1 MQILDTPLARRPSG
15 NIILVGMMGSGK
27 TTVGRLLA
35 KQLGKTFIDS
45 DEEILKRTGVT
56 IQHIFDVEGEA
67 GFRQR
72 EAGVVQELL
81 QRNDIVL
88 ATGGGAVL
96 DAHTRSMMREYG
108 TVVYLKS
115 GVHDLWQR
123 TRHDRSRPLLQTA
136 DPRAKLHELFEQR
149 NPLYTE
155 AADIVMHTGKQGV
168 QVLLSALQRRLHISH
183 STTQASNTMQTLKVG
198 LAERSYPIHIGS
210 GLLSRVDLILPF
222 IPHRRVAIV
231 SNTTVAPLYLAQ
243 LSQMLESN
251 GVKVVPVVLP
261 DGEQYKNFA
270 TLNLIYDALL
280 THRCERNTPL
290 IALGGGVI
298 GDMTGYAA
306 ATYLRGVP
314 FIQIPTTLLSQVDS
328 SVGGKTG
335 INHPLGKNMIGAFY
349 QPQLVLADIAT
360 LNTLS
365 DQELRAGLA
374 EVIKYGL
381 IRDLPFLEWL
391 ETNMEKLLAR
401 DVSALQYAIAR
412 SCENKAEVVGNDER
426 ESGERALLN
435 LGHTFGHAIENGMGY
450 GVWLHG
456 EAVAAGTIMAADL
469 SRRMGWISEQDVSRI
484 KQLFERA
491 GLPVVAP
498 HLDVEQYLQLMG
510 LDKKI
515 VDGQMR
521 FVLLQG
527 LGHAVISSAVPAELL
542 RATLEACSEQH

>member
-1 MQILDTPLARRPSG
+1 MINLDISPVKRHSG

-27 TTVGRLLA
+27 TTVGRMLA

-45 DEEILKRTGVT
+45 DEEVQKRTGVT
-56 IQHIFDVEGEA
+56 IPHIFDVEGEA

-72 EAGVVQELL
+72 ESAIVQELL
-81 QRNDIVL
+81 HRNDIVL

-96 DAHTRSMMREYG
+96 DASNRSMMRENG

-115 GVHDLWQR
+115 GIYDLWQR
-123 TRHDRSRPLLQTA
+123 TRHDRNRPLLQIA
-136 DPRAKLHELFEQR
+136 DPRSKLQELFEQR
-149 NPLYTE
+149 NPLYTDV
-155 AADIVMHTGKQGV
+155 ADIVIHTGKQNV
-168 QVLLSALQRRLHISH
+168 QILLSALQRKLNNSSSI
-183 STTQASNTMQTLKVG
+183 TQTKINMQTLKVG
-198 LAERSYPIHIGS
+198 LAERSYPIHIGN
-210 GLLSRVDLILPF
+210 GLLNSIELIMPLLT
-222 IPHRRVAIV
+222 HGRVAIV
-231 SNTTVAPLYLAQ
+231 TNTTVAPLYLDDFCR
-243 LSQMLESN
+243 LLESK
-251 GVKVVPVVLP
+251 GVRVVPIILP
-261 DGEQYKNFA
+261 DGEQYKNID
-270 TLNLIYDALL
+270 TLNTIYDALL
-280 THRCERNTPL
+280 SNRCERSTPL
-290 IALGGGVI
+290 IALGGGVV

-360 LNTLS
+360 LSTLP
-365 DQELRAGLA
+365 DKELRAGLA

-391 ETNMEKLLAR
+391 EANMEKLLAR
-401 DVSALQYAIAR
+401 DAATLQYAIAR

-456 EAVAAGTIMAADL
+456 EAVAAGTIMAADM
-469 SRRMGWISEQDVSRI
+469 SRRLGWISEQDVNRVR
-484 KQLFERA
+484 QLFVRA

-498 HLDVEQYLQLMG
+498 KMGAEKYIQLMG
-510 LDKKI
+510 MDKKI

-521 FVLLQG
+521 FVLLKA
-527 LGHAVISSAVPAELL
+527 LGHAVISSEVPVDML
-542 RATLEACSEQH
+542 RATLEFCSEQY